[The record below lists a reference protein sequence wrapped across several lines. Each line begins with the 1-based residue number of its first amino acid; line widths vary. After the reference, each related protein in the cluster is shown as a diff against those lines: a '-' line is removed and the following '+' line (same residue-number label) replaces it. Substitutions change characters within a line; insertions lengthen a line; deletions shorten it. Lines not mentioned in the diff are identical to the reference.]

1 MQLCG
6 HIYDFDLM
14 QILLDIRD
22 KAISNG
28 DKRRIGKVLS
38 ELNKTNEFNDNL
50 SHDKDKFKIVRKL
63 IPTK

>member
-1 MQLCG
+1 
-6 HIYDFDLM
+6 M

-38 ELNKTNEFNDNL
+38 ELNETNEFDDNL
-50 SHDKDKFKIVRKL
+50 SHDKDKFKIVWKL
-63 IPTK
+63 IPPK